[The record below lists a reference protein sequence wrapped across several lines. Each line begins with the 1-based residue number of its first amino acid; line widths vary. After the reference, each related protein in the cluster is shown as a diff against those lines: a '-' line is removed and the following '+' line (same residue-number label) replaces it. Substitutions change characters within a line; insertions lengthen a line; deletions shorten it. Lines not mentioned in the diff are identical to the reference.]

1 MLLEDINFPDLTG
14 SSLRRTGNALILGL
28 VLAKQEFDRAER
40 LLATKV
46 VSQEEYDERRA
57 ALDVSNGQ
65 VAQALEN
72 VYQARVALGL
82 PAQPPAGTSLG
93 DVAGRS

>member
-1 MLLEDINFPDLTG
+1 
-14 SSLRRTGNALILGL
+14 
-28 VLAKQEFDRAER
+28 

-57 ALDVSNGQ
+57 ALDVAKAQ

-82 PAQPPAGTSLG
+82 LLDCALRRSTLASL
-93 DVAGRS
+93 A